1 MTIATEGG
9 DILLRCVNETTF
21 AAIREIN
28 LMTYDRKNKCLRAP
42 ISIDLLER
50 LKALFGY
57 LPAAYDAML
66 TEMQKTR
73 EAMDFE
79 RNNPDPVPL
88 VHYPVNANLFKHQ
101 IRAANMALI
110 HFGFGGDVNART
122 E

>member
-1 MTIATEGG
+1 MTIATDGV
-9 DILLRCVNETTF
+9 DILLRGVNETTF

-57 LPAAYDAML
+57 LPAVYDGML
-66 TEMQKTR
+66 SEMQRTR
-73 EAMDFE
+73 EATDFE

-88 VHYPVNANLFKHQ
+88 VHYPVKADLFKHQ